1 MKTAES
7 FGINR
12 SESDSFNENE
22 SLLEYDDN
30 GTIQDFRSRDC
41 MQVDPVIA
49 SIARKKRSRIP
60 LNREEAELCAKIPDS
75 EYFWQYIRYQ
85 CGIDDLG

>member
-7 FGINR
+7 FGITR

-22 SLLEYDDN
+22 SLLEYNDT
-30 GTIQDFRSRDC
+30 GAIQDFRSRDC

-49 SIARKKRSRIP
+49 SIARKKINKIP
-60 LNREEAELCAKIPDS
+60 LNGEEAELYAKIPNS
-75 EYFWQYIRYQ
+75 EYFWQNVYYQ

>member
-22 SLLEYDDN
+22 SLLEYNDT
-30 GTIQDFRSRDC
+30 GAIQDFRSRDC

-49 SIARKKRSRIP
+49 SIARKKRSKIP
-60 LNREEAELCAKIPDS
+60 LNREEAELYAKIPDS
-75 EYFWQYIRYQ
+75 EYFWQNVSYQ

>member
-7 FGINR
+7 FGITR

-22 SLLEYDDN
+22 SLLEYNDT
-30 GTIQDFRSRDC
+30 GAIQDFRSRDC

-85 CGIDDLG
+85 CGIDDLD

>member
-7 FGINR
+7 FGLTI
-12 SESDSFNENE
+12 SESDSFNKNE
-22 SLLEYDDN
+22 SLLEYDDT
-30 GTIQDFRSRDC
+30 GEIQDFRSRDC

-49 SIARKKRSRIP
+49 SIARKKRSKIP
-60 LNREEAELCAKIPDS
+60 LNGEEAELYAKIPKS
-75 EYFWQYIRYQ
+75 EYFWQNVCYQ

>member
-7 FGINR
+7 FGITR

-22 SLLEYDDN
+22 PLLEYDDT
-30 GTIQDFRSRDC
+30 GAIQDFRSRDC

-49 SIARKKRSRIP
+49 SIARKKISKIP
-60 LNREEAELCAKIPDS
+60 LNREEAELYAKIPNS
-75 EYFWQYIRYQ
+75 EYFWQNVRYQ
-85 CGIDDLG
+85 CGIDDLV

>member
-7 FGINR
+7 FDITR

-22 SLLEYDDN
+22 SLLEYNDT

>member
-7 FGINR
+7 FGITR

-22 SLLEYDDN
+22 SLLEYNDN

>member
-7 FGINR
+7 FGITR
-12 SESDSFNENE
+12 SEPDSFNENE
-22 SLLEYDDN
+22 SLLEYNDT
-30 GTIQDFRSRDC
+30 GEIQDFRSRDC

-49 SIARKKRSRIP
+49 SIARKKRDKIP
-60 LNREEAELCAKIPDS
+60 LNREEVELYSKTPDS
-75 EYFWQYIRYQ
+75 EYFWQNIRYQ

>member
-7 FGINR
+7 FGITR

-22 SLLEYDDN
+22 PLLEYNDT
-30 GTIQDFRSRDC
+30 GEIQDFRSRDC

-49 SIARKKRSRIP
+49 SIARKKRSKIP
-60 LNREEAELCAKIPDS
+60 LNRDEAELRAKIPNS
-75 EYFWQYIRYQ
+75 EYFWQNVRYQ

>member
-7 FGINR
+7 FGITR

-22 SLLEYDDN
+22 PLLEYDDT
-30 GTIQDFRSRDC
+30 GAIQDFRSRDC

-49 SIARKKRSRIP
+49 SIARKKRSKIP
-60 LNREEAELCAKIPDS
+60 LNEEEAELYAKMPKS
-75 EYFWQYIRYQ
+75 EYFWQNVRYQ

>member
-7 FGINR
+7 FGITR

-22 SLLEYDDN
+22 SLLEYND
-30 GTIQDFRSRDC
+30 TSTLQDFRSRDC

-60 LNREEAELCAKIPDS
+60 LNREEAELYAKIPDS

>member
-7 FGINR
+7 FGLTR
-12 SESDSFNENE
+12 SEPDSFNENE
-22 SLLEYDDN
+22 SLLEYNDT
-30 GTIQDFRSRDC
+30 GEIQDFRSRDC

-49 SIARKKRSRIP
+49 SIARKKRS
-60 LNREEAELCAKIPDS
+60 KIPNS
-75 EYFWQYIRYQ
+75 EYFWQNVRYQ

>member
-7 FGINR
+7 FGLTR

-22 SLLEYDDN
+22 SLLEYNDT
-30 GTIQDFRSRDC
+30 GAIQDFRSRDC

-49 SIARKKRSRIP
+49 SIARKKISKIP
-60 LNREEAELCAKIPDS
+60 LNREEAELYVKMPDS
-75 EYFWQYIRYQ
+75 EYFWQNVRYQ

>member
-7 FGINR
+7 FGLTR

-22 SLLEYDDN
+22 LLLEYDDT
-30 GTIQDFRSRDC
+30 GAIQDFRSRDC

-49 SIARKKRSRIP
+49 SIARKKRSKIP
-60 LNREEAELCAKIPDS
+60 LNREEAELSYMRK
-75 EYFWQYIRYQ
+75 YQ
-85 CGIDDLG
+85 TLSIFGRMSVISAV

>member
-7 FGINR
+7 FGITR

-22 SLLEYDDN
+22 SLLEYNDT
-30 GTIQDFRSRDC
+30 GEIQDFRSRDC

-49 SIARKKRSRIP
+49 SIVRKKISQIP
-60 LNREEAELCAKIPDS
+60 LNREEAELRAKIPNS
-75 EYFWQYIRYQ
+75 EYFWQNVRYQ

>member
-7 FGINR
+7 FGLTR
-12 SESDSFNENE
+12 SEPDSFNVNE
-22 SLLEYDDN
+22 SLLEYNDT
-30 GTIQDFRSRDC
+30 GEIQDFRSRDC

-49 SIARKKRSRIP
+49 SIARKKRSKIP
-60 LNREEAELCAKIPDS
+60 LNREEAELRAKIPNS
-75 EYFWQYIRYQ
+75 EYFWQNVRYQ

>member
-7 FGINR
+7 FGITI

-22 SLLEYDDN
+22 SLLEYDDT
-30 GTIQDFRSRDC
+30 GEIQDFRSRDC

-49 SIARKKRSRIP
+49 SIARKKRDKIP
-60 LNREEAELCAKIPDS
+60 LNREEVELYAKTPDS
-75 EYFWQYIRYQ
+75 EYFWQNIRYQ

>member
-1 MKTAES
+1 MKTVES
-7 FGINR
+7 FGITR

-22 SLLEYDDN
+22 SLLEYNDTDA
-30 GTIQDFRSRDC
+30 IQDFRSRDC

-49 SIARKKRSRIP
+49 SIARKKRDKIP
-60 LNREEAELCAKIPDS
+60 LNIEEAELHAKIPNS
-75 EYFWQYIRYQ
+75 EYFWQNVRYQ

>member
-7 FGINR
+7 FGITR

-22 SLLEYDDN
+22 PLLEYNDT
-30 GTIQDFRSRDC
+30 GAIQDFRSRDC

-49 SIARKKRSRIP
+49 SIARKKRSKIP
-60 LNREEAELCAKIPDS
+60 LNREEAELYAKIPDS
-75 EYFWQYIRYQ
+75 KYFWQNVCYQ